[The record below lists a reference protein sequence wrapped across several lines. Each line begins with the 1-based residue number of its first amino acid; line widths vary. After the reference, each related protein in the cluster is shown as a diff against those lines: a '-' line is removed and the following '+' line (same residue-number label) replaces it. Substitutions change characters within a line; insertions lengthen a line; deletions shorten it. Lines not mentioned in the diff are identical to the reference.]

1 MAWKSKI
8 DFEYLQRVQSACYKP
23 MEKLGY
29 RLISSQQERDD
40 PDFDVLE
47 KSAQEISLLS
57 FGEEEQAQ
65 NWQHKYNNLN
75 KMCPVASTP
84 TCAWIKCFSN
94 RKGDLLVGH

>member
-47 KSAQEISLLS
+47 KSAQEISLLN

-65 NWQHKYNNLN
+65 N
-75 KMCPVASTP
+75 
-84 TCAWIKCFSN
+84 
-94 RKGDLLVGH
+94 